1 MGTGIA
7 QCLAAAGIEVTLL
20 ETSEQATV
28 RSEKSVDDVLGRAV
42 AKGRLTAK
50 QAEEQKALIRWTTD
64 YGDLRNVDIAIEAVF
79 ESLEAKRA
87 VFEELDRNRSEE
99 QTSELQSL
107 MRISY
112 AVFCL
117 KNKTRIETATP

>member
-1 MGTGIA
+1 MRISDWSSDVCSSDIGAGLMGTGIA

-50 QAEEQKALIRWTTD
+50 QAEAQKALIRWTTD
-64 YGDLRNVDIAIEAVF
+64 DGDLRNVDIAIEAVF
-79 ESLEAKRA
+79 ESQIGRA
-87 VFEELDRNRSEE
+87 HV
-99 QTSELQSL
+99 
-107 MRISY
+107 
-112 AVFCL
+112 
-117 KNKTRIETATP
+117 